1 MYSLPCKFL
10 PVRWWWCLCLT
21 RLYLSSDPFPSS
33 RSPLLLN
40 SLLTSMLLSVCLQKK
55 QKTSDRYFRLAQWV
69 NALPVKKLLAVFLSS
84 VNDRLFLQ
92 SWMKEENYVLRW
104 NMTMVYRG
112 FIKKKKK
119 KKTQREVNPPTYRCA
134 LLLSRGLR
142 CMVNNIQR
150 WRAKRSLLQPGAPPC
165 LVPFCAA
172 HLKQF
177 EADKSLIL
185 QFVSFFLFIIEGL
198 NSTIIVFF
206 LRNVGLYIY
215 FSVDFTWYVCVF
227 TPPPMR
233 LHWNG
238 GCPFAVCPV
247 AALTSSNSTAD
258 RMQRETFLFQSNIIW
273 LSYKDASDSNV
284 LCHV

>member
-21 RLYLSSDPFPSS
+21 RLYLSSDPSPSS

-40 SLLTSMLLSVCLQKK
+40 SLLTNMLLSVCLQK
-55 QKTSDRYFRLAQWV
+55 QKNLDRYFRLAQWV

-112 FIKKKKK
+112 FIKKK
-119 KKTQREVNPPTYRCA
+119 TQREVNPPTYRSA

-150 WRAKRSLLQPGAPPC
+150 RRVKRSLLQPALLHAWC
-165 LVPFCAA
+165 HFAQLIWS
-172 HLKQF
+172 
-177 EADKSLIL
+177 SLR
-185 QFVSFFLFIIEGL
+185 Q
-198 NSTIIVFF
+198 T
-206 LRNVGLYIY
+206 NV
-215 FSVDFTWYVCVF
+215 
-227 TPPPMR
+227 
-233 LHWNG
+233 
-238 GCPFAVCPV
+238 
-247 AALTSSNSTAD
+247 
-258 RMQRETFLFQSNIIW
+258 
-273 LSYKDASDSNV
+273 
-284 LCHV
+284 